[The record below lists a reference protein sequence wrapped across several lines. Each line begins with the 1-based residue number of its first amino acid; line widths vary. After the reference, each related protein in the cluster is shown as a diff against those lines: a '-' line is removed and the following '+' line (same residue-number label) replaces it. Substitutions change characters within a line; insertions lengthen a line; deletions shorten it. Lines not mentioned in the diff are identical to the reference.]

1 MCQVVAARAG
11 WERAC
16 PRSSLRGSGPG
27 RGSSTSDTP
36 QVHPC
41 RLGARHPIAMDGGS
55 AGFAGAKTGHGAR
68 RSAALLPHPRPL
80 LRCCSRASPLPI
92 CPRCLTYSAPHNWGG
107 KGAPLRCSTC
117 EWPWNWRDFANL
129 NSLQNSRGGRGGC
142 TGTVNRLDGDW
153 RAPMDGFTA
162 CPGAAAPTASRQHSH
177 CSKFTRPHQCR
188 GQSPGTPANVMSCFP
203 PQVFS
208 L

>member
-1 MCQVVAARAG
+1 MKCVRWWQRGPGGSGLARDHHCVVRVQGAGAVRRTRHKYIPVGSARA
-11 WERAC
+11 
-16 PRSSLRGSGPG
+16 
-27 RGSSTSDTP
+27 
-36 QVHPC
+36 
-41 RLGARHPIAMDGGS
+41 I
-55 AGFAGAKTGHGAR
+55 HGAR

-129 NSLQNSRGGRGGC
+129 HSLQNSRGGRGGE
-142 TGTVNRLDGDW
+142 
-153 RAPMDGFTA
+153 TA
-162 CPGAAAPTASRQHSH
+162 DDRRPPGKAGAELTWTYLQRVVSSLPAPTASGKSRH
-177 CSKFTRPHQCR
+177 CSKFTRPHQCQS
-188 GQSPGTPANVMSCFP
+188 QSPGTPANVMSCFP